1 VGSTPNNKWRPSWHC
16 HLSRAGADRDR
27 SRPVSLFTAATIEPR
42 ITGRSRF
49 ENFDVIRLIA
59 AASVIFS
66 HAFLISDGNDK
77 KEPFVQLTGNIL
89 GIYGVFVFLIISGFL
104 VTNSLN
110 TSISLQH
117 FAWKRF
123 LRIFPALCVCALVSA
138 LLIGPFFSELGV
150 REYVSS
156 WLGPKYI
163 AKVMLLF
170 DVIKIPTVQFY
181 ANDEKG
187 LCFIING
194 SLWTIAS
201 EVYCYIILFL
211 FAVVGLVSLPL
222 ALLGLII
229 GSAMLEISLS
239 RQFLGNQVALN
250 LLYTLP
256 SFCAGVAMYF
266 IHARFGLSR
275 NIALSCLVG
284 LGLIAPTGQ
293 LIILFPLLAAY
304 PLTYLSLSNS
314 IRLGKA
320 TKFGDLSYGT
330 YLYGWP
336 VEQIVRSVVGTSLS
350 GWAFFLISFPLAAS
364 CGWLSWHLVE
374 KHALALKK
382 WGLARRPPRLP

>member
-1 VGSTPNNKWRPSWHC
+1 
-16 HLSRAGADRDR
+16 
-27 SRPVSLFTAATIEPR
+27 
-42 ITGRSRF
+42 
-49 ENFDVIRLIA
+49 
-59 AASVIFS
+59 
-66 HAFLISDGNDK
+66 
-77 KEPFVQLTGNIL
+77 
-89 GIYGVFVFLIISGFL
+89 
-104 VTNSLN
+104 
-110 TSISLQH
+110 
-117 FAWKRF
+117 
-123 LRIFPALCVCALVSA
+123 
-138 LLIGPFFSELGV
+138 
-150 REYVSS
+150 
-156 WLGPKYI
+156 
-163 AKVMLLF
+163 
-170 DVIKIPTVQFY
+170 
-181 ANDEKG
+181 
-187 LCFIING
+187 
-194 SLWTIAS
+194 
-201 EVYCYIILFL
+201 
-211 FAVVGLVSLPL
+211 
-222 ALLGLII
+222 
-229 GSAMLEISLS
+229 MLEISLS

-266 IHARFGLSR
+266 IHARLGLSR

-304 PLTYLSLSNS
+304 PVTYLSLSNS

-382 WGLARRPPRLP
+382 WGLARRPLRLP